1 MAFNYTGLRDNTA
14 EPLIE
19 RFGKDA
25 TLTLTVEGT
34 GGDPWN
40 PQPDGSIETTVKV
53 VQTMFDL
60 KDRHGT
66 LIQEDDLM
74 FLISTDG
81 DPDVELAQT
90 LSLESTTYQI
100 VGVMPLKPGPV
111 TMLWKAHCRK

>member
-1 MAFNYTGLRDNTA
+1 MTFNYTALRDNTA

-25 TLTLTVEGT
+25 TLSLSVATSDSE
-34 GGDPWN
+34 PWN
-40 PQPDGSIETTVKV
+40 PQPDGSIETTVRV
-53 VQTMFDL
+53 VQTQFSL
-60 KDRHGT
+60 KDRVGT

-81 DPDVELAQT
+81 DPDVTLAKT
-90 LSLESTTYQI
+90 LTVESTTYQI
-100 VGVMPLKPGPV
+100 ANVMPLKPGPV